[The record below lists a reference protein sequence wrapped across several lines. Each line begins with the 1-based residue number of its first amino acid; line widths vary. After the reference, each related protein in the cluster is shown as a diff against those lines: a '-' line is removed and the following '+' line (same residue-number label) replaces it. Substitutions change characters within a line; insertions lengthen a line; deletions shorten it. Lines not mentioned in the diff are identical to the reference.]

1 MLTRKDIK
9 QQWEQEQQKA
19 FDELKGVFT
28 IKLVLVAPNLDKE
41 FRMEADVLNYA
52 TEGVLPMKCSN
63 NMWRPVAF
71 ISKSLSDREHN
82 YEIHNKEI
90 LVVIKCLEEWRHFL
104 EGAVIRFEI
113 WTDYK
118 NLEYFMKA
126 QKLNWRQARQALYLS
141 RFNFMLKHVPGSKM
155 GKTDSLSK
163 RLDWEVGVEKDNE
176 DEILVK
182 PEQLEVRRT
191 EAVKI
196 IVDRIDLL
204 AKVRKLKVKDDEV
217 VKCTKKKKSTY
228 QKMTSLEQR

>member
-1 MLTRKDIK
+1 M
-9 QQWEQEQQKA
+9 
-19 FDELKGVFT
+19 KGVFT

-126 QKLNWRQARQALYLS
+126 QKLNWRQAR
-141 RFNFMLKHVPGSKM
+141 
-155 GKTDSLSK
+155 
-163 RLDWEVGVEKDNE
+163 
-176 DEILVK
+176 
-182 PEQLEVRRT
+182 
-191 EAVKI
+191 
-196 IVDRIDLL
+196 
-204 AKVRKLKVKDDEV
+204 
-217 VKCTKKKKSTY
+217 
-228 QKMTSLEQR
+228 